1 VAFKFLNVLILN
13 IAEKLLAG
21 RETPINQS
29 INQSIK
35 VKRLKSQQIE
45 KFLKARKPK

>member
-1 VAFKFLNVLILN
+1 VAFKFLNVLVLN

-21 RETPINQS
+21 RETP